1 VTRTMATKTVTG
13 ASTALLAAGLLTC
26 GISLSAW
33 AQGAPQTVG
42 LVKVDPQTVE
52 TGFRGSKL
60 IGASIINDANDT
72 IGKIDDLIVSA
83 DGKIPYVVLSVGGF
97 IGIGDRLV
105 VVSYSNLRF
114 ADNKIVLPGGNKEEL
129 RALPEFKYA
138 KD

>member
-1 VTRTMATKTVTG
+1 MKRTMTVAATV
-13 ASTALLAAGLLTC
+13 LLAAGLLI
-26 GISLSAW
+26 GGAGGAAW

-60 IGASIINDANDT
+60 IGASVVNDANEA

-83 DGKIPYVVLSVGGF
+83 DGKTPYVVLSVGGF
-97 IGIGDRLV
+97 LGLGDRLV

-114 ADNKIVLPGGNKEEL
+114 ADSKVVLPGGNKDQL

>member
-1 VTRTMATKTVTG
+1 MTRRKTVIG
-13 ASTALLAAGLLTC
+13 ATLLAASLLI
-26 GISLSAW
+26 GGAGVSW

-60 IGASIINDANDT
+60 IGASVINDANDS
-72 IGKIDDLIVSA
+72 IGKIDDLIVSI
-83 DGKIPYVVLSVGGF
+83 DGKTPYVVLSVGGF
-97 IGIGDRLV
+97 LGIGERLV
-105 VVSYSNLRF
+105 VVSYDSLRF
-114 ADNKIVLPGGNKEEL
+114 ADSKVVLPGGSKDQL